1 MPPKPRSRRAPA
13 AAPPPAPAP
22 VASSGSDDDE
32 PLFEEA
38 SPRVP
43 QRPPPR
49 PDAPRNGRSQ
59 PPSRAPPA
67 QPERNLG
74 PAQAAQ
80 AAQADPLQK
89 VLSFLDLG
97 KHEAQLGRAGF
108 SCRMCAI
115 AVAEDW
121 EDIGIPAADA
131 VMLRR
136 AARAALGM
144 EPDPHDEEPEPA
156 EDPRS

>member
-1 MPPKPRSRRAPA
+1 MPQR
-13 AAPPPAPAP
+13 
-22 VASSGSDDDE
+22 
-32 PLFEEA
+32 
-38 SPRVP
+38 
-43 QRPPPR
+43 RPPPR
-49 PDAPRNGRSQ
+49 PDARNGRSQ

-67 QPERNLG
+67 QPEKKLG

-97 KHEAQLGRAGF
+97 KHEAQLSRAGF

-156 EDPRS
+156 CVRLA